1 MKAVREIITPQS
13 DDLIIKIPSEFKNKK
28 IEVIIFPFYEE
39 NNHQMRRERLLKIY
53 QESKGILP
61 EGYKFNREEAH
72 AR

>member
-1 MKAVREIITPQS
+1 MQAVRKIITPQS
-13 DDLIIKIPSEFKNKK
+13 EDLIIKIPPEFKNKK
-28 IEVIIFPFYEE
+28 IEIIISPFYEE

-53 QESKGILP
+53 QESRGILP

>member
-1 MKAVREIITPQS
+1 MQAVREIITPQS
-13 DDLIIKIPSEFKNKK
+13 EDLIIKIPAEFKNKK

-39 NNHQMRRERLLKIY
+39 TNHQMRRERLLKIF

>member
-1 MKAVREIITPQS
+1 MQAVRKIITPQS
-13 DDLIIKIPSEFKNKK
+13 EDLIIRIPPEFKNKK
-28 IEVIIFPFYEE
+28 IEIIILPFDEE
-39 NNHQMRRERLLKIY
+39 KNHQMRRERLLKIY

>member
-1 MKAVREIITPQS
+1 MQAIREIITPQS
-13 DDLIIKIPSEFKNKK
+13 EDLIIKIPPQFKNKK
-28 IEVIIFPFYEE
+28 IEVIIFPFYDE

-61 EGYKFNREEAH
+61 EGYKFNREDAH

>member
-13 DDLIIKIPSEFKNKK
+13 EDVIIKIPSEFKNKK
-28 IEVIIFPFYEE
+28 IEVIIIPFYEE

-53 QESKGILP
+53 QESNGILP
-61 EGYKFNREEAH
+61 EGYKFNREETH

>member
-13 DDLIIKIPSEFKNKK
+13 EDLMIKIPLEFKNKK

-53 QESKGILP
+53 QESMGLLP

>member
-13 DDLIIKIPSEFKNKK
+13 EDLIIKIPSEFKNKK

>member
-61 EGYKFNREEAH
+61 EGYKFNRKEAH

>member
-1 MKAVREIITPQS
+1 MKAIREIITPQS
-13 DDLIIKIPSEFKNKK
+13 EDLIIKIPSEFKNKK

>member
-13 DDLIIKIPSEFKNKK
+13 EDLMIKIPPEFKNKK

>member
-13 DDLIIKIPSEFKNKK
+13 EDLIIKIPSEFKNKK
-28 IEVIIFPFYEE
+28 IEVIIFPLYEE

-53 QESKGILP
+53 QESNGILP
-61 EGYKFNREEAH
+61 DGYKFNREEAH

>member
-13 DDLIIKIPSEFKNKK
+13 EDLTIKIPSEFKNKK